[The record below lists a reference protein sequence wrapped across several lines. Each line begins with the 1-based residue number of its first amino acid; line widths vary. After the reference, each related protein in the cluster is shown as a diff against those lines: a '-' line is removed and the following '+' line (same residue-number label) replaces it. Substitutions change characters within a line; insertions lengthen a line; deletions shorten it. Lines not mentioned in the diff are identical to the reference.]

1 MIHKNRTNNLILDGE
16 ILQMCVALIL
26 VTICEWTNVKSIAEL
41 VKFNNWSIGGFC
53 RINHSE
59 CNLFWLFYSRLYMCV
74 RVEVECGKSHFQ
86 HKKFPHFHFF
96 ISCQFLSKL
105 QRVRSLSGILNILA
119 VRCKKWVCFTVRFF
133 CK

>member
-96 ISCQFLSKL
+96 YLVSISFKITTSTFTFWHTQYFSC
-105 QRVRSLSGILNILA
+105 A
-119 VRCKKWVCFTVRFF
+119 VQKMSVLYGSFF
-133 CK
+133 YK